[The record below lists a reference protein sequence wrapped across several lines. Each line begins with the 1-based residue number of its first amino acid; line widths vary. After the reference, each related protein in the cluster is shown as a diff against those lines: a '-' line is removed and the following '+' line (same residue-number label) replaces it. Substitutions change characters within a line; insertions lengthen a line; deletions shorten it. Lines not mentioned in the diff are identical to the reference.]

1 MPVEEKVKKMIDV
14 PAEMNDWIVDTAER
28 EGISQAAVVRRAV
41 EAYRH
46 SPQPLETDTPKP
58 VSENGARSGM
68 DFDEFCAMMGYC
80 ADCKRE
86 IAHDIKAMGMT
97 HVDVIRKAINAIFVW
112 FPHSSGCPT
121 PTK

>member
-41 EAYRH
+41 EAYRRP
-46 SPQPLETDTPKP
+46 PQPLETDTPKP
-58 VSENGARSGM
+58 VSENGDRVRSGM
-68 DFDEFCAMMGYC
+68 DFDEFCEMMGYC
-80 ADCKRE
+80 SDCKRE

-97 HVDVIRKAINAIFVW
+97 HVDVIRKAINALFVW
-112 FPHSSGCPT
+112 RPHSERCP
-121 PTK
+121 